1 MLLNENKI
9 EGERLPNYKTSY
21 QVTIKTV
28 LYWQNNRQTDQ
39 WHEVENPEI
48 DLSTDINIVN

>member
-1 MLLNENKI
+1 MLLNEDKV
-9 EGERLPNYKTSY
+9 EGLRLPNYKTYY
-21 QVTIKTV
+21 QVTKTV

-39 WHEVENPEI
+39 WDEVENPEI